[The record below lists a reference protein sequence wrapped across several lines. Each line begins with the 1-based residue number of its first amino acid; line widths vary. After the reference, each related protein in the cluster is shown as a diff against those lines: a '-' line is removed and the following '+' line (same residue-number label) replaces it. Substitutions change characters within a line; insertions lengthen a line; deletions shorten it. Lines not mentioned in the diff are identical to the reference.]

1 MVDRPITSPS
11 YQSLTDQQLSE
22 IDAICDRFEQELL
35 KGKCPSFELFLADA
49 PDACR
54 GDLFRELMDM
64 NVEYLVQPHRPN
76 DVEDASAR
84 NAETQGAR
92 ESTIA
97 IPDDVPPK
105 LANFC
110 LIEEIGRGG
119 MGVVWL
125 AEQDKPVKRRVA
137 LKLIKSELTS
147 KDLLARF
154 GAEKQA
160 LAMMEHPNIPRI
172 YDAGTTENGRPYFVM
187 ELVDGVPITQY
198 CDDNKLSI
206 DERLKLFISV
216 CKAMHHAHG
225 KGIVHRDLKP
235 SNVLVTVVDGE
246 AVPKVIDFGLAKA
259 VEQNLRLT
267 DQSLLTEF
275 GKVIGSVQYMSPE
288 QAELRVTGAQNID
301 ARTDVYSLGVMLY
314 ELLTGSTPLEKE
326 TLGRNDIWKIL
337 QLIREEDPQRP
348 SQRLSSSSHNV
359 NSAVSDLRRLNP
371 AKHQRLLRRKLDW
384 VVMKALEKDRTR
396 RYRTANHLAKDLSN
410 YLADEAV
417 TARPPSTWYQVQKF
431 ASRNRE
437 RVAATLCIGFVLI
450 SGIIGTTYGQIREKQ
465 KEDKAVEAHRQ
476 DIQAI
481 AAALKAQRIQEEAK
495 VKRSNAG
502 LAHQNGAALRERK
515 EGLRGRVYDLSFIA
529 SADRNRKEAEDPD
542 RLVHVTYNDV
552 LSGLSIGQKAPEA
565 LNTNVDGTPAK
576 LSALLGKVVVLDI
589 WATWCGPCVAM
600 ILHEREM
607 VGRLKDKPFEL
618 VSISVD
624 KEKETLTK
632 FLSTN
637 PMPWTSWW
645 NGHDRGILV
654 DWNITHFPTN
664 YVLDAQGVIRFKD
677 LFGEKLEEAVN
688 ELLHE
693 LESAK

>member
-1 MVDRPITSPS
+1 MISRSIASPS

-22 IDAICDRFEQELL
+22 IDAICDRFEQELVN
-35 KGKCPSFELFLADA
+35 GKRPRIELFLADA

-54 GDLFRELMDM
+54 DGLLEELLDM
-64 NVEYLVQPHRPN
+64 KVEYLVQQGHAVQYDEYAKRFLGQQGI
-76 DVEDASAR
+76 VEGVFARR
-84 NAETQGAR
+84 NAAQGPG
-92 ESTIA
+92 EHTIA

-110 LIEEIGRGG
+110 LIKEIGRGG

-147 KDLLARF
+147 KGVLARF

-160 LAMMEHPNIPRI
+160 MAMMEHPNIPRI
-172 YDAGTTENGRPYFVM
+172 FDAGTTENGRPYFVM

-216 CKAMHHAHG
+216 CKAVHHVHG

-267 DQSLLTEF
+267 DESMLTEF
-275 GKVIGSVQYMSPE
+275 GKVIGTAQYMSPE
-288 QAELRVTGAQNID
+288 QAEMRVTGAQDID

-314 ELLTGSTPLEKE
+314 ELLTGSTPLDKE

-348 SQRLSSSSHNV
+348 SQRLSSSSHKV
-359 NSAVSDLRRLNP
+359 NSAVSDLRSLNP
-371 AKHQRLLRRKLDW
+371 AKHQQLLRRKLDW
-384 VVMKALEKDRTR
+384 VVMKALEKDRAR
-396 RYRTANHLAKDLSN
+396 RYPTADHLAKDLSK

-431 ASRNRE
+431 ARRNRK
-437 RVAATLCIGFVLI
+437 RIAAALVFGVVLL
-450 SGIIGTTYGQIREKQ
+450 SGIVGTNYGQIRERQKADQ
-465 KEDKAVEAHRQ
+465 ADKEYKEDQAYRRDIQ
-476 DIQAI
+476 DAQAI
-481 AAALKAQRIQEEAK
+481 AAALKAQMMQKEAK
-495 VKRSNAG
+495 VEPANA
-502 LAHQNGAALRERK
+502 E
-515 EGLRGRVYDLSFIA
+515 S
-529 SADRNRKEAEDPD
+529 NRKEAEDPD
-542 RLVHVTYNDV
+542 RLVRVTYNDV
-552 LSGLSIGQKAPEA
+552 LSGLPIGQKAPEV

-600 ILHEREM
+600 IHHEREM

-624 KEKETLTK
+624 QEKETLTK

-637 PMPWTSWW
+637 PMPWASWW

-693 LESAK
+693 LESEE